1 MKASCIKAITRKD
14 AVAAMRNKLIV
25 LGLFAGVIF
34 AVMYY
39 VLPSTVEETFT
50 VALYDG
56 SSSQLFP
63 PVSELEMEGIHIIF
77 FTSGEEFEKAVE
89 EGDYVAGIALPEN
102 FDSQLLSGKQPT
114 ITLYFKSDVPESI
127 RTSIEYFI
135 QLTIEYVAL
144 GEQPIDIETEM
155 LGEDMAGK
163 HIPLRE
169 QSLPFFLVF
178 ALMMEMWTI
187 STLIVEESAFGTM
200 RAVLVT
206 PASPSDVIIS
216 KGIVGIGY
224 SLIVVVS
231 ILILT
236 QSVRGNLPVL
246 FLGIFLGAVMAVSM
260 GLFLGSLT
268 KDILGSY
275 IYVAVPMLILILPGM
290 FIFVPDISLSIVKV
304 IPTYYLANAFGQI
317 LNSGAGLVEV
327 WKDFL
332 IIAGF
337 DTVFFVLGVYAL
349 RRRFS

>member
-14 AVAAMRNKLIV
+14 AVAAMRNKLLV
-25 LGLFAGVIF
+25 LGLFGGIIF
-34 AVMYY
+34 AAIYY
-39 VLPSTVEETFT
+39 AFPSTVEETFT
-50 VALYDG
+50 VALYDE

-63 PVSELEMEGIHIIF
+63 HIAKMEGIHIVF

-89 EGDYVAGIALPEN
+89 EEDYIAGIALPEN

-114 ITLYFKSDVPESI
+114 ITLYFKSEVPESVRI
-127 RTSIEYFI
+127 SIEYFI
-135 QLTIEYVAL
+135 QMAIEYIAF

-169 QSLPFFLVF
+169 QSIPFFLMF

-216 KGIVGIGY
+216 KGIIGIIY
-224 SLIVVVS
+224 SFFVAVS

-246 FLGIFLGAVMAVSM
+246 FLGVFLGAIMAVSM
-260 GLFLGSLT
+260 GLFMGSLT
-268 KDILGSY
+268 KNILGSY
-275 IYVAVPMLILILPGM
+275 IYVAIPLLILMIPAML
-290 FIFVPDISLSIVKV
+290 IFVPDVSLSIVKV
-304 IPTYYLANAFGQI
+304 IPTYYLANAINQI

-332 IIAGF
+332 IIASF
-337 DTVFFVLGVYAL
+337 DAVFFVLGVYAL

>member
-14 AVAAMRNKLIV
+14 ALAAMRNKLI
-25 LGLFAGVIF
+25 LFAVIFSVIF
-34 AVMYY
+34 AVIYY
-39 VLPSTVEETFT
+39 VMPSTVEETFD

-63 PVSELEMEGIHIIF
+63 PVSELEMEGIHIVF

-89 EGDYVAGIALPEN
+89 EEDYVAGIALPEN
-102 FDSQLLSGKQPT
+102 FDFQLLSGKQPT
-114 ITLYFKSDVPESI
+114 ITLYFKSDVPESV

-135 QLTIEYVAL
+135 QMAIEYVAL
-144 GEQPIDIETEM
+144 GKQPIDIETEM
-155 LGEDMAGK
+155 LGEDMAGE

-169 QSLPFFLVF
+169 QAIPLFIVM

-206 PASPSDVIIS
+206 PASPSDVIMA
-216 KGIVGIGY
+216 KGALGIIY
-224 SLIVVVS
+224 SFFVAVS

-268 KDILGSY
+268 KNILGSY
-275 IYVAVPMLILILPGM
+275 IYVAIPLLVLMIPAML
-290 FIFVPDISLSIVKV
+290 IFVPDVSLSIVKV
-304 IPTYYLANAFGQI
+304 IPTYYLANAINQI
-317 LNSGAGLVEV
+317 LNSGAGLVGV

>member
-1 MKASCIKAITRKD
+1 MKASCIKAIVKKD
-14 AVAAMRNKLIV
+14 AIAAMRNKLIV
-25 LGLFAGVIF
+25 LGLVSGVIF
-34 AVMYY
+34 AVIYY
-39 VLPSTVEETFT
+39 VLPSTVEETFD

-77 FTSGEEFEKAVE
+77 FTSEEEFEKAVE
-89 EGDYVAGIALPEN
+89 EEDYVAGIALPEN
-102 FDSQLLSGKQPT
+102 FDSQLLSGEQPT
-114 ITLYFKSDVPESI
+114 ITLYFKSEVPESV

-135 QLTIEYVAL
+135 QMAIEYVAL

-155 LGEDMAGK
+155 LGEDMAGE

-169 QSLPFFLVF
+169 QSIPFFLVM

-216 KGIVGIGY
+216 KGVIGIIY
-224 SLIVVVS
+224 SFFVAAS

-246 FLGIFLGAVMAVSM
+246 FLGILLGAIMAVSM
-260 GLFLGSLT
+260 GLFMGSLT
-268 KDILGSY
+268 KNILGSY
-275 IYVAVPMLILILPGM
+275 IYVAIPLLILMIPAML
-290 FIFVPDISLSIVKV
+290 IFVPDVSLSIVKV
-304 IPTYYLANAFGQI
+304 IPTYYLANAINQI

-327 WKDFL
+327 GKDFL

-337 DTVFFVLGVYAL
+337 DTVFFVMGVYAL

>member
-14 AVAAMRNKLIV
+14 AVAAMRNKLM
-25 LGLFAGVIF
+25 LFAVIFSVIF
-34 AVMYY
+34 AVIYY
-39 VLPSTVEETFT
+39 VLPSTVEETFD

-63 PVSELEMEGIHIIF
+63 PVSELEMEGIHIVF

-89 EGDYVAGIALPEN
+89 EEDYIAGIALPEN

-114 ITLYFKSDVPESI
+114 ITLYFKSDVPESV

-135 QLTIEYVAL
+135 QMAIEYVAL

-155 LGEDMAGK
+155 LGEDMAGE

-169 QSLPFFLVF
+169 QSVPFFIVM

-206 PASPSDVIIS
+206 PASPSDVIMA
-216 KGIVGIGY
+216 KGAIGIIY
-224 SLIVVVS
+224 SFFVAVS

-246 FLGIFLGAVMAVSM
+246 FLGIFLGAAMAVSM

-275 IYVAVPMLILILPGM
+275 IYVGVPLLILILPGM
-290 FIFVPDISLSIVKV
+290 FIFVP
-304 IPTYYLANAFGQI
+304 
-317 LNSGAGLVEV
+317 
-327 WKDFL
+327 
-332 IIAGF
+332 
-337 DTVFFVLGVYAL
+337 GVPKHKSCF
-349 RRRFS
+349 R

>member
-1 MKASCIKAITRKD
+1 MKLSCIKAIARKD
-14 AVAAMRNKLIV
+14 AVQAMRNRLVV
-25 LGLFAGVIF
+25 LGLVFGIIF
-34 AVMYY
+34 AVIYY
-39 VLPSTVEETFT
+39 VFPSTVEETFD

-63 PVSELEMEGIHIIF
+63 PVGELEMEGMRIIF

-89 EGDYVAGIALPEN
+89 EEDYVAGIALPEN

-114 ITLYFKSDVPESI
+114 VSLYFKSDVPESV
-127 RTSIEYFI
+127 RSSIQYFI
-135 QLTIEYVAL
+135 QMTIEYVTL
-144 GEQPIDIETEM
+144 GKQPTDVETEM

-169 QSLPFFLVF
+169 QAVPLFLVM

-206 PASPSDVIIS
+206 PASPSDVIMA
-216 KGIVGIGY
+216 KGVLGIPY
-224 SLIVVVS
+224 AFLVAVS

-246 FLGIFLGAVMAVSM
+246 FIAVFLGALMTVSM
-260 GLFLGSLT
+260 GLFMGSIT
-268 KDILGSY
+268 KNILGSY
-275 IYVAVPMLILILPGM
+275 IYVAIPLLILMIPAML
-290 FIFVPDISLSIVKV
+290 IFVPDVSLSIVKV
-304 IPTYYLANAFGQI
+304 IPTYYLANAINQV
-317 LNSGAGLVEV
+317 LNSGAGLADV

-332 IIAGF
+332 VIAGF
-337 DTVFFVLGVYAL
+337 DTAFFVLAVYAL

>member
-14 AVAAMRNKLIV
+14 ALAVMRNKLM
-25 LGLFAGVIF
+25 LFAVIFSVIF
-34 AVMYY
+34 AVIYY
-39 VLPSTVEETFT
+39 VLPSTVEETFD

-89 EGDYVAGIALPEN
+89 EEDYVAGIALPEN

-114 ITLYFKSDVPESI
+114 ITLYFKSDVPESV

-135 QLTIEYVAL
+135 QMAIEYIAL
-144 GEQPIDIETEM
+144 GEQPIDIGTEM
-155 LGEDMAGK
+155 LGEDMAGE

-169 QSLPFFLVF
+169 QSVPFFILM

-200 RAVLVT
+200 KAVLVT

-216 KGIVGIGY
+216 KGAIGIIY
-224 SLIVVVS
+224 SFFVAVS

-246 FLGIFLGAVMAVSM
+246 FLGIFLGAAMAVSM

-268 KDILGSY
+268 KNILGSY
-275 IYVAVPMLILILPGM
+275 IYVSIPLLILILPGM
-290 FIFVPDISLSIVKV
+290 FIFVPNVSLSIVKV

-337 DTVFFVLGVYAL
+337 DAVFFVLGIYAL